1 MIYMLYDNYELEFGE
16 LLYQGSDFKQL
27 MKVAR
32 ERFKDTDG
40 ECNLQYIETG
50 CRCEQTESLN

>member
-1 MIYMLYDNYELEFGE
+1 MIYLLYDNYELEFGE

-32 ERFKDTDG
+32 KRFKDTDG
-40 ECNLQYIETG
+40 ECNLQYIETSCHG
-50 CRCEQTESLN
+50 ERIESLN